1 VLSLYEMSFIN
12 GTAAI
17 AISSSRM
24 RVNGISKSG
33 MANFDRAEDHVDIV
47 VAA

>member
-1 VLSLYEMSFIN
+1 MSFIN

-17 AISSSRM
+17 AISSSLM
-24 RVNGISKSG
+24 RVDGISKAG
-33 MANFDRAEDHVDIV
+33 MADLDRAEDHVDIV